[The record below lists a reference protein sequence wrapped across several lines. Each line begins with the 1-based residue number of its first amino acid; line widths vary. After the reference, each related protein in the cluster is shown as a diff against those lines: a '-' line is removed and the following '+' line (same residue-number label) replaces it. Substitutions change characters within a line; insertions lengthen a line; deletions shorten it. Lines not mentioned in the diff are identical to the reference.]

1 MTAAEQVR
9 ILRER
14 ITDEIFLALGMS
26 KTGVFRRSLGW
37 LFRLP
42 TQRFASIFSSADQA
56 AGETG
61 LYGAGQE
68 LLRNLSVSCLARGL
82 ETLPQEGP
90 LIVASNHP
98 GAYDSAALAASIPRL
113 DVKII
118 VYEIP
123 FYHALENIQ
132 QRMIFVSPNPD
143 LRMSALRSAIDHL
156 RSGGALIQFGTG
168 RIDPDPAVQGGS
180 AENLQNWSPS
190 LEIML
195 RKAPETQLS
204 LAMVSGVLMKRFRPP
219 SPDAV
224 APTSHR
230 PPAHRRVHA
239 GDLAADHTQGPGHHH
254 ADQLCAAVVY
264 QRLANGRQRALDG
277 RNHSPG
283 ANFTDRTYRRDRPRR
298 SGTRLNRAK
307 MGATR
312 SFLIPGR

>member
-1 MTAAEQVR
+1 MLAAEQER

-56 AGETG
+56 ARETG
-61 LYGAGQE
+61 LYGAGKE
-68 LLRNLSVSCLARGL
+68 LLRNLSVRCRARGS
-82 ETLPQEGP
+82 ETLPREGP

-98 GAYDSAALAASIPRL
+98 GAYDSAALAASIPRP

-123 FYHALENIQ
+123 FYHALENIR

-156 RSGGALIQFGTG
+156 RGGGALIQFGTG
-168 RIDPDPAVQGGS
+168 RIDPDPEVQDGS
-180 AENLQNWSPS
+180 LENLKNWSPS

-204 LAMVSGVLMKRFRPP
+204 LAMVSGVLMKRFVHHPLTLLRQEIIARRRIAEFMQVIWQLITRKDPGVTTQISFAPP
-219 SPDAV
+219 IAT
-224 APTSHR
+224 A
-230 PPAHRRVHA
+230 
-239 GDLAADHTQGPGHHH
+239 DLQSDGNGRWMEEILSRARSLLTEHI
-254 ADQLCAAVVY
+254 AAV
-264 QRLANGRQRALDG
+264 
-277 RNHSPG
+277 
-283 ANFTDRTYRRDRPRR
+283 
-298 SGTRLNRAK
+298 
-307 MGATR
+307 
-312 SFLIPGR
+312 

>member
-26 KTGVFRRSLGW
+26 KTGVLRRNLGW

-56 AGETG
+56 ARETG
-61 LYGAGQE
+61 LFGAGQE
-68 LLRNLSVSCLARGL
+68 LLRNLTVRCQARGL
-82 ETLPQEGP
+82 ENLPREGP

-98 GAYDSAALAASIPRL
+98 GAYDSAALAASIPRP

-123 FYHALENIQ
+123 FYHALEHIQ
-132 QRMIFVSPNPD
+132 QRMIFVNPNPD

-168 RIDPDPAVQGGS
+168 RIDPDPAVQEGS
-180 AENLQNWSPS
+180 VENLQNWSPS

-195 RKAPETQLS
+195 RKAPETQLT
-204 LAMVSGVLMKRFRPP
+204 LAMVSGVLMKRFVHHPLTLLRQDPIARRRIAEFMQVIWQLITRKDPGVTTKISFAPP
-219 SPDAV
+219 V
-224 APTSHR
+224 ATADLQSDSDGR
-230 PPAHRRVHA
+230 WMEGIRVRA
-239 GDLAADHTQGPGHHH
+239 RDLLADHI
-254 ADQLCAAVVY
+254 AA
-264 QRLANGRQRALDG
+264 G
-277 RNHSPG
+277 
-283 ANFTDRTYRRDRPRR
+283 
-298 SGTRLNRAK
+298 
-307 MGATR
+307 
-312 SFLIPGR
+312 

>member
-190 LEIML
+190 LEVML

-204 LAMVSGVLMKRFRPP
+204 LAMVSGVLMKRFVHHPLTLLRQHPIARRRIAEFMQVIWQLITRKDPGITTQISFAPP
-219 SPDAV
+219 LS
-224 APTSHR
+224 TS
-230 PPAHRRVHA
+230 
-239 GDLAADHTQGPGHHH
+239 DLQTG
-254 ADQLCAAVVY
+254 
-264 QRLANGRQRALDG
+264 ANGRWMEEIIARARTLLTEHTAAIDPAV
-277 RNHSPG
+277 PG
-283 ANFTDRTYRRDRPRR
+283 HA
-298 SGTRLNRAK
+298 
-307 MGATR
+307 
-312 SFLIPGR
+312 